1 MSQFAQPAVA
11 RTVRPIATLLT
22 AMGLAFTEAGA
33 QQAGAPVQ
41 PATTLASVTAA
52 SAGHT
57 TRAGRVAQ
65 VAKVGGIVYD
75 SLRGAPLPGAWVQL
89 RAADDAGTFGLT
101 VRSDSLGQFVFREVP
116 SGRYAIGFH
125 HPKLDSLGLA
135 PVAQTLTIAAPDSV
149 GAYLA
154 VPSPSRIRSAV
165 CGAGRNGSVLMGHVR
180 DPLTGQ
186 PVEGATVSGEWL
198 EYSLSKTGLAK
209 RSPRRTVTT
218 QADGWFAICGVPSPG
233 IVAVRA
239 GVGGDSTD
247 LVEAQMTEEGF
258 MRRELFVGG
267 GTTTLRGVVRRAD
280 SQRPLA
286 DAEVRFVNGPSTRTN
301 DRGEWVLPDAPVGTR
316 LVDVRAVGYFPARQ
330 TLDIRSDME
339 SLTTDLNTLKS
350 VLDTVKTV
358 ALYPRY
364 TLAEDIKDRARSTS
378 GIFMTFNDPM
388 LKNSMTVSD
397 ALRMTRGVFVERD
410 LNGPGNTLFLRGA
423 ISSRCSPLYVVNGF
437 PIPGFTVQDLDSFYG
452 PSNIF
457 AIEVYHAGTVP
468 AQFQLGMQ
476 ECGSIVVW
484 TR

>member
-1 MSQFAQPAVA
+1 MSQSAQPAVA

-33 QQAGAPVQ
+33 QQAVAPVQ
-41 PATTLASVTAA
+41 PATTVA
-52 SAGHT
+52 SAGHEA
-57 TRAGRVAQ
+57 RAVRVAQ
-65 VAKVGGIVYD
+65 VAKVGGMVYD

-101 VRSDSLGQFVFREVP
+101 VRSDSLGRFVFREVP

-165 CGAGRNGSVLMGHVR
+165 CGAGRDGSVLMGYVR
-180 DPLTGQ
+180 HPLTGE

-209 RSPRRTVTT
+209 RSPRRSVTT

-247 LVEAQMTEEGF
+247 LVEAQITEEGF

-280 SQRPLA
+280 SQHPLA

-301 DRGEWVLPDAPVGTR
+301 EKGEWVLPDAPVGTR

-330 TLDIRSDME
+330 TLDVRGDMAPL
-339 SLTTDLNTLKS
+339 STDLNTLKS

-364 TLAEDIKDRARSTS
+364 TLAEDIKERARSTS

-388 LKNSMTVSD
+388 LKNAMTVSD

-410 LNGPGNTLFLRGA
+410 LNGPGNSLSLRGVFA
-423 ISSRCSPLYVVNGF
+423 SRCNPLYVVNGF

-457 AIEVYHAGTVP
+457 AIEIYHAGTAP
-468 AQFQLGMQ
+468 AQFQMGMQ

>member
-1 MSQFAQPAVA
+1 MSQSAPFAVVKSVPAATTVAAALAMAFAQV
-11 RTVRPIATLLT
+11 
-22 AMGLAFTEAGA
+22 GA
-33 QQAGAPVQ
+33 QQT
-41 PATTLASVTAA
+41 PAAEAAVSAA
-52 SAGHT
+52 SA
-57 TRAGRVAQ
+57 RYVAQ
-65 VAKVGGIVYD
+65 VAKVGGVVYD
-75 SLRGAPLPGAWVQL
+75 SLRGAPLADAWVQL

-101 VRSDSLGQFVFREVP
+101 VRSDSLGRFVFREVP

-135 PVAQTLTIAAPDSV
+135 PVSKTLTISAPDSV

-165 CGAGRNGSVLMGHVR
+165 CGAGRDGSVLMGYVR
-180 DPLTGQ
+180 HPLTGA

-198 EYSLSKTGLAK
+198 EYSLGKTGLSK

-218 QADGWFAICGVPSPG
+218 QADGWFAICGVPTPG

-247 LVEAQMTEEGF
+247 LVEAQITEEGF
-258 MRRELFVGG
+258 MRRELYVGS

-301 DRGEWVLPDAPVGTR
+301 DKGEWVLPDAPVGTR
-316 LVDVRAVGYFPARQ
+316 LVDVRAVGYFPQRQ
-330 TLDIRSDME
+330 ALDVRADME
-339 SLTTDLNTLKS
+339 SMTSDLSSLKS

-364 TLAEDIKDRARSTS
+364 TLAEDIQGRARSTS
-378 GIFMTFNDPM
+378 GIFMSFNDPM
-388 LKNSMTVSD
+388 LKNAMTVSD
-397 ALRMTRGVFVERD
+397 ALRMTRGVFVDRAV
-410 LNGPGNTLFLRGA
+410 NGPGNIVLMRGMFV
-423 ISSRCSPLYVVNGF
+423 SRCRPLFVVNGF
-437 PIPGFTVQDLDSFYG
+437 AIPGFTTQDLDSFYG

-468 AQFQLGMQ
+468 AQFQVGMQ

>member
-1 MSQFAQPAVA
+1 MSQSAQPAVA
-11 RTVRPIATLLT
+11 RSARVIATLLT
-22 AMGLAFTEAGA
+22 AVGMAVSSVGA
-33 QQAGAPVQ
+33 QQAAAATQ
-41 PATTLASVTAA
+41 PSATVA
-52 SAGHT
+52 SASHM
-57 TRAGRVAQ
+57 AHAVRVAQ
-65 VAKVGGIVYD
+65 VAKVGGMVYD

-101 VRSDSLGQFVFREVP
+101 VRSDSLGRFVFREVP

-135 PVAQTLTIAAPDSV
+135 PVAQTLTISAPDSV
-149 GAYLA
+149 VAYLA

-165 CGAGRNGSVLMGHVR
+165 CGAGRDGSVLMGYVR
-180 DPLTGQ
+180 HPLTGE

-209 RSPRRTVTT
+209 RTPRRTVTT

-239 GVGGDSTD
+239 GTGSDSTD
-247 LVEAQMTEEGF
+247 LVEAQITEEGF

-301 DRGEWVLPDAPVGTR
+301 DKGEWVLPDAPVGTR

-330 TLDIRSDME
+330 TLDVRGDME
-339 SLTTDLNTLKS
+339 SLSTDLNTLKS

-364 TLAEDIKDRARSTS
+364 TLAEDIKERARSTS

-388 LKNSMTVSD
+388 LKNAMMVSD
-397 ALRMTRGVFVERD
+397 ALSMTRGVFVDRG
-410 LNGPGNTLFLRGA
+410 LNGPGNLVTMRGMFTP
-423 ISSRCSPLYVVNGF
+423 RCRPLYVVNGF
-437 PIPGFTVQDLDSFYG
+437 AIPGFTTQDLDSFYG
-452 PSNIF
+452 PNNIF
-457 AIEVYHAGTVP
+457 AIEIYHAGTVP
-468 AQFQLGMQ
+468 AQFQVGMQ

>member
-1 MSQFAQPAVA
+1 MSQSAQAAVA
-11 RTVRPIATLLT
+11 RTVRPIATVLA
-22 AMGLAFTEAGA
+22 AMGMALADAGA
-33 QQAGAPVQ
+33 QQAAASTLPS
-41 PATTLASVTAA
+41 ATVA
-52 SAGHT
+52 SAGHLA
-57 TRAGRVAQ
+57 RAGRVAQ
-65 VAKVGGIVYD
+65 AARVGGMVYD

-89 RAADDAGTFGLT
+89 RAADDAGTFGVT
-101 VRSDSLGQFVFREVP
+101 VRSDSLGRFIFREVP

-135 PVAQTLTIAAPDSV
+135 PVTKTLTIAAPDSV
-149 GAYLA
+149 DAFLA

-165 CGAGRNGSVLMGHVR
+165 CGAGRDGSVLMGYVR
-180 DPLTGQ
+180 HPLTGE

-209 RSPRRTVTT
+209 RTPRRTVTT

-247 LVEAQMTEEGF
+247 LVEAQITDEGF
-258 MRRELFVGG
+258 MRRELLVGA

-301 DRGEWVLPDAPVGTR
+301 DKGEWVLPDAPVGTR
-316 LVDVRAVGYFPARQ
+316 LVDVRAVGYFPERQ
-330 TLDIRSDME
+330 TLDVRGDME
-339 SLTTDLNTLKS
+339 SLTTDLNSLKS

-364 TLAEDIKDRARSTS
+364 TLAEDIKERARSTS

-388 LKNSMTVSD
+388 LKNAMMVSD
-397 ALRMTRGVFVERD
+397 ALSMTRGVFVDRG
-410 LNGPGNTLFLRGA
+410 LNGPGNLVTMRGMFTP
-423 ISSRCSPLYVVNGF
+423 RCSPLYVVNGF
-437 PIPGFTVQDLDSFYG
+437 PIPGFTTQDLDSFYG
-452 PSNIF
+452 PNNIF
-457 AIEVYHAGTVP
+457 AIEIYHAGTVP
-468 AQFQLGMQ
+468 AQFQVGMQ